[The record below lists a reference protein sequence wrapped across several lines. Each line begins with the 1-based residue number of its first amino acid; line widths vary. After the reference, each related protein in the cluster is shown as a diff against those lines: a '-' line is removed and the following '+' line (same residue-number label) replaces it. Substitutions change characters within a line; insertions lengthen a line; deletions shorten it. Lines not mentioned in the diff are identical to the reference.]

1 MIQVCICNLGVI
13 QLQKFLG
20 VRHIQSWMGDGLRVP
35 RIEVILSSAPAI
47 GDALKRN
54 TWPEVLFSFLFP
66 TSFRSFLFIPHP

>member
-54 TWPEVLFSFLFP
+54 T
-66 TSFRSFLFIPHP
+66 